1 MAAIFRGGRLTV
13 VKPQEDD
20 LGPVVIKAPRSK
32 VRINTQPAPSKQPDR
47 VKDRQ
52 EQEA

>member
-13 VKPQEDD
+13 VKPSETD
-20 LGPVVIKAPRSK
+20 LGPVTIKAPRSK
-32 VRINTQPAPSKQPDR
+32 ARDTPR
-47 VKDRQ
+47 VAVKAMDQKERTRE